1 MFRSPVSRVNIIL
14 MENVLRFE
22 HPEYLYWLIVIPVL
36 VIIYI
41 LFRVSQKRRFE
52 RFAKLEMREQLVP
65 SYSTRRANF
74 KFVIFLLMIA
84 CTILALAN
92 LQSGSKME
100 EVKREGIDL
109 YLAVDVS
116 NSMNAEDIVPS
127 RLERS
132 KQAINKLISDMRG
145 DRIGVIVFA
154 DKAFVQLP
162 ITTDYSA
169 AKMFLSTI
177 NTSLVA
183 SQGTAI
189 AEAINLALKSFPDEA
204 HSRAVI
210 IISDGEDHE
219 NNAAVKAAQEAA
231 KQGVHVYT
239 IGMGLPDGAPIPEYN
254 QYGHQIG
261 YRKDRNGN
269 TIITRLDEQM
279 LQKIA
284 AAGNG
289 IYVRASNSNVGLE
302 KIYEDI
308 NKLDKS
314 EIDAK
319 VFTDYEDQFQWF
331 VAAAII
337 LLLIEVFFSSGK
349 KGWERKFNIFE
360 KKDE

>member
-1 MFRSPVSRVNIIL
+1 M
-14 MENVLRFE
+14 RFE
-22 HPEYLYWLIVIPVL
+22 HPEYLYWLLVIPVL

-41 LFRVSQKRRFE
+41 LFRLGQKRRFE
-52 RFAKLEMREQLVP
+52 RFAQIGMREQLVP

-74 KFVIFLLMIA
+74 KFIVFLLMIA
-84 CTILALAN
+84 CVILALAN

-109 YLAVDVS
+109 YIAVDVS

-132 KQAINKLISDMRG
+132 KQAINKLISEMKG

-169 AKMFLSTI
+169 AKMFLSTV

-189 AEAINLALKSFPDEA
+189 AEAINLAVKSFSDEE
-204 HSRAVI
+204 HSKAIV

-219 NNAAVKAAQEAA
+219 NDAAVKAAQEAA
-231 KQGVHVYT
+231 KQGIRIYT
-239 IGMGLPDGAPIPEYN
+239 IGMGLPDGAPIPQYN
-254 QYGHQIG
+254 QYGHQTG
-261 YRKDRNGN
+261 YRKDKNGN
-269 TIITRLDEQM
+269 TIITKLNEAM
-279 LQKIA
+279 LQQIA

-302 KIYEDI
+302 KIYDDI
-308 NKLDKS
+308 EKLDKS
-314 EIDAK
+314 EIEAK
-319 VFTDYEDQFQWF
+319 VFTDYENQFQWF
-331 VAAAII
+331 VGAAIV
-337 LLLIEVFFSSGK
+337 LLLIEMLISSGK
-349 KGWERKFNIFE
+349 KGWEKRFNIFE
-360 KKDE
+360 KKP

>member
-1 MFRSPVSRVNIIL
+1 

-22 HPEYLYWLIVIPVL
+22 HPEYLYWLIIIPVL
-36 VIIYI
+36 VLIYI
-41 LFRVSQKRRFE
+41 LFRIGQRKRFE
-52 RFAKLEMREQLVP
+52 RFANIGMRGSLVP
-65 SYSTRRANF
+65 TYSSRRANF
-74 KFVIFLLMIA
+74 KFIIFLLMIA
-84 CTILALAN
+84 CVILALAN

-109 YLAVDVS
+109 YIAVDVS

-132 KQAINKLISDMRG
+132 KQAINKLINEMKG

-169 AKMFLSTI
+169 AKMFLSTV

-189 AEAINLALKSFPDEA
+189 AEAINLAVKSFSEEE
-204 HSRAVI
+204 HSKAIV

-219 NNAAVKAAQEAA
+219 NDAAVKAAQEAA
-231 KQGVHVYT
+231 KHGIRIYT
-239 IGMGLPDGAPIPEYN
+239 IGMGLPDGAPIPQYN
-254 QYGHQIG
+254 QYGHQTG
-261 YRKDRNGN
+261 YRKDKQGN
-269 TIITRLDEQM
+269 TIITKLDEQM

-302 KIYEDI
+302 KIYDDI
-308 NKLDKS
+308 EKLDKS
-314 EIDAK
+314 EIEAK

-331 VAAAII
+331 VGAAIV
-337 LLLIEVFFSSGK
+337 LLLIEILISSGK
-349 KGWERKFNIFE
+349 RGWERRFNIFE
-360 KKDE
+360 KKA

>member
-1 MFRSPVSRVNIIL
+1 

-22 HPEYLYWLIVIPVL
+22 HPEYLYWLLIVPVL

-41 LFRVSQKRRFE
+41 LFRLGQKRRFQ
-52 RFAKLEMREQLVP
+52 RFAHIEMRKQLVP
-65 SYSTRRANF
+65 SYSSRRATL
-74 KFVIFLLMIA
+74 KFIIFLLIIV
-84 CTILALAN
+84 CSIFALAN

-109 YLAVDVS
+109 YIAVDVS

-145 DRIGVIVFA
+145 DRLGIIVFA

-177 NTSLVA
+177 NTKLVA
-183 SQGTAI
+183 SQGTAV
-189 AEAINLALKSFPDEA
+189 AEAINLALKSFPDET
-204 HSRAVI
+204 HSRAIV

-219 NNAAVKAAQEAA
+219 NDAAVKAAQEAA
-231 KQGVHVYT
+231 KQGVHIYT

-254 QYGHQIG
+254 QYGHQTG
-261 YRKDRNGN
+261 YRKDRNGT

-284 AAGNG
+284 SAGNG
-289 IYVRASNSNVGLE
+289 IYVRASNYNVGLS
-302 KIYEDI
+302 KIYDDI
-308 NKLDKS
+308 SKLDKT
-314 EIDAK
+314 EIEAK

-331 VAAAII
+331 VGAAIV
-337 LLLIEVFFSSGK
+337 LLLIEMFISAGK
-349 KGWERKFNIFE
+349 RGWERKFNIFE

>member
-1 MFRSPVSRVNIIL
+1 

-41 LFRVSQKRRFE
+41 LFRLAQKRRFE
-52 RFAKLEMREQLVP
+52 RFAKIEMRDALVP
-65 SYSTRRANF
+65 SHSNRRAHL
-74 KFVIFLLMIA
+74 KFVVFILMVA
-84 CTILALAN
+84 CIILALAN

-109 YLAVDVS
+109 YIAVDVS

-132 KQAINKLISDMRG
+132 KQAINKLISEMRG
-145 DRIGVIVFA
+145 DRLGIIVFA
-154 DKAFVQLP
+154 DKAYVQLP

-169 AKMFLSTI
+169 ARMFLSTI

-189 AEAINLALKSFPDEA
+189 AEAINLAVKSFPDET
-204 HSRAVI
+204 HSKAIV

-219 NNAAVKAAQEAA
+219 NDAAVKAAQEAA
-231 KQGVHVYT
+231 KKGVHIYT
-239 IGMGLPDGAPIPEYN
+239 IGMGLAEGAPIPEYN
-254 QYGHQIG
+254 RYGQQTG

-284 AAGNG
+284 SAGNG
-289 IYVRASNSNVGLE
+289 IYVRANNSNVGLE

-308 NKLDKS
+308 SKLDKT
-314 EIDAK
+314 EIEAK

-337 LLLIEVFFSSGK
+337 LLVIEVLISSGK
-349 KGWERKFNIFE
+349 RGWERKFNIFE
-360 KKDE
+360 MKDEKVQ

>member
-1 MFRSPVSRVNIIL
+1 

-22 HPEYLYWLIVIPVL
+22 HPEYLYWLILIPVL

-41 LFRVSQKRRFE
+41 LFRVGQRKRFE
-52 RFAKLEMREQLVP
+52 RFANIGMRDDLVP
-65 SYSTRRANF
+65 TYSGRRANL
-74 KFVIFLLMIA
+74 KFVVFLLALSCM
-84 CTILALAN
+84 ILALAN

-109 YLAVDVS
+109 YIAIDVS

-132 KQAINKLISDMRG
+132 KQAINKLISELKG
-145 DRIGVIVFA
+145 DRIGMIVFA

-189 AEAINLALKSFPDEA
+189 AEAINLAVKSFSDEDHA
-204 HSRAVI
+204 KAIV

-219 NNAAVKAAQEAA
+219 NDAAVKAAQDAA
-231 KQGVHVYT
+231 KLGIRIYT
-239 IGMGLPDGAPIPEYN
+239 IGMGLAEGAPIPEYN
-254 QYGHQIG
+254 QYGHQTG
-261 YRKDRNGN
+261 YRKDKNGN

-284 AAGNG
+284 SAGNG

-302 KIYEDI
+302 KIYDDI
-308 NKLDKS
+308 NKMDKS
-314 EIDAK
+314 EIEAK

-331 VAAAII
+331 VGAAIV
-337 LLLIEVFFSSGK
+337 LLLIEMLISSGK
-349 KGWERKFNIFE
+349 RGWEKKFNIFE
-360 KKDE
+360 KKDENIA

>member
-1 MFRSPVSRVNIIL
+1 
-14 MENVLRFE
+14 METSILRFE
-22 HPEYLYWLIVIPVL
+22 NPQYLYWLLIIPVL
-36 VIIYI
+36 IAVYVLIRIWNKRQFARFANIKLRGYLIPMFSSKRANTKFI
-41 LFRVSQKRRFE
+41 LFLLII
-52 RFAKLEMREQLVP
+52 ALVIVG
-65 SYSTRRANF
+65 A
-74 KFVIFLLMIA
+74 
-84 CTILALAN
+84 AN

-100 EVKREGIDL
+100 KVKREGIDIFL
-109 YLAVDVS
+109 CVDIS
-116 NSMNAEDIVPS
+116 NSMHAEDIAPN

-132 KQAINKLISDMRG
+132 KQAINKLISEMRG

-204 HSRAVI
+204 HSRAIV

-219 NNAAVKAAQEAA
+219 NDAALKAAQEAA
-231 KQGVHVYT
+231 KQGVHIYT
-239 IGMGLPDGAPIPEYN
+239 IGMGLADGAPIPEYN
-254 QYGHQIG
+254 KYGHQTG
-261 YRKDRNGN
+261 YRKDSNGN

-284 AAGNG
+284 SAGNG
-289 IYVRASNSNVGLE
+289 LYVRASNSNVGLS
-302 KIYEDI
+302 KMYDDI
-308 NKLDKS
+308 SKLDKT

-331 VAAAII
+331 VAAAIVSM
-337 LLLIEVFFSSGK
+337 LIEIFISSGK
-349 KGWERKFNIFE
+349 KAWERKFNIFE
-360 KKDE
+360 KKNE

>member
-1 MFRSPVSRVNIIL
+1 MFRVNIIV

-22 HPEYLYWLIVIPVL
+22 HPEYLYWLVIIPVL
-36 VIIYI
+36 VIVYI
-41 LFRVSQKRRFE
+41 LFRIGQRKRFE
-52 RFAKLEMREQLVP
+52 RFANLEMRDNLVP
-65 SYSTRRANF
+65 AYSTRRANF
-74 KFVIFLLMIA
+74 KFIVFLLTIA
-84 CTILALAN
+84 CSILALAN

-109 YLAVDVS
+109 YIAVDVS

-177 NTSLVA
+177 NTKLVA

-204 HSRAVI
+204 HSRAIV

-219 NNAAVKAAQEAA
+219 NDAAVKAAQEAA
-231 KQGVHVYT
+231 KQGVHIYT
-239 IGMGLPDGAPIPEYN
+239 IGMGLAEGAPIPEYN
-254 QYGHQIG
+254 RYGQQTG
-261 YRKDRNGN
+261 YRKDNNGY

-308 NKLDKS
+308 NKLEKS
-314 EIDAK
+314 EIEAK

-337 LLLIEVFFSSGK
+337 LLLIEIVVSSGK
-349 KGWERKFNIFE
+349 RKWETKFNIFGKRNE
-360 KKDE
+360 NIA

>member
-1 MFRSPVSRVNIIL
+1 
-14 MENVLRFE
+14 MEDVLRFE
-22 HPEYLYWLIVIPVL
+22 HPEYLYGLIIIPLLIVLYVFIC
-36 VIIYI
+36 
-41 LFRVSQKRRFE
+41 FWQNRQFK
-52 RFAKLEMREQLVP
+52 RFASTEMREYLVP
-65 SYSTRRANF
+65 SYSPRRRNF
-74 KFVIFLLMIA
+74 KFVVFLLMVS
-84 CTILALAN
+84 CLFLALAN

-132 KQAINKLISDMRG
+132 KQAINKLIGDMKG

-162 ITTDYSA
+162 ITTDYTA
-169 AKMFLSTI
+169 AKMFLSTV
-177 NTSLVA
+177 NTNLVA

-189 AEAINLALKSFPDEA
+189 AEAINLAMRSYSDEERSKA
-204 HSRAVI
+204 IV

-219 NNAAVKAAQEAA
+219 NDAAVKAAQEAA
-231 KQGVHVYT
+231 KKGVRVYT
-239 IGMGLPDGAPIPEYN
+239 IGMGLADGAPIPEYN
-254 QYGHQIG
+254 RYGHQTG
-261 YRKDRNGN
+261 YRKDKQGN

-279 LQKIA
+279 LKKIA
-284 AAGNG
+284 SAGNG

-308 NKLDKS
+308 NKMEKS
-314 EIDAK
+314 EIETK

-331 VAAAII
+331 VALGIF
-337 LLLIEVFFSSGK
+337 LLLVEIFVSSGK
-349 KGWERKFNIFE
+349 KEWESKFNIFE
-360 KKDE
+360 KKDEDIQ

>member
-1 MFRSPVSRVNIIL
+1 

-41 LFRVSQKRRFE
+41 LFRLAQKRRFE
-52 RFAKLEMREQLVP
+52 RFAHIEMRESLVP
-65 SYSTRRANF
+65 SYSNRRASF
-74 KFVIFLLMIA
+74 KFIVFLLMVA
-84 CTILALAN
+84 CIIMALAN

-109 YLAVDVS
+109 YLAIDVS

-127 RLERS
+127 RMERS
-132 KQAINKLISDMRG
+132 KQAVNKLIGEMKG

-162 ITTDYSA
+162 ITTDYAA
-169 AKMFLSTI
+169 AKMFLSTV

-189 AEAINLALKSFPDEA
+189 AEAINLAVKSFSDEE
-204 HSRAVI
+204 HSKAII

-219 NNAAVKAAQEAA
+219 NDAALKAAQEAA
-231 KQGVHVYT
+231 KHGIRIYT
-239 IGMGLPDGAPIPEYN
+239 IGMGLAEGAPIPLYN
-254 QYGHQIG
+254 QYGHQTG
-261 YRKDRNGN
+261 YRKDHQGN
-269 TIITRLDEQM
+269 TIITKLNEAM
-279 LQKIA
+279 LQQIA

-302 KIYEDI
+302 KIYSDI
-308 NKLDKS
+308 DKLDKS
-314 EIDAK
+314 EIEAK

-337 LLLIEVFFSSGK
+337 LLLVEVLISSGK
-349 KGWERKFNIFE
+349 REWERRFNIFE
-360 KKDE
+360 KKNE